1 MIKHIVTWKLK
12 AAEESAKAEAYTE
25 IAAALLPL
33 ASSVPSVVSLTV
45 ARNAA
50 YPDTNWDVVLVA
62 EYASFDDLEAYQ
74 VHPEHKAAAAV
85 VRERVAERAAID
97 YEF

>member
-12 AAEESAKAEAYTE
+12 ATDESAKAEAYT
-25 IAAALLPL
+25 AMAGALLPL
-33 ASSVPSVVSLTV
+33 ASSVPSVLSLTV

-74 VHPEHKAAAAV
+74 VHPEHKAAGMI
-85 VRERVAERAAID
+85 VRAHVAERASID
-97 YEF
+97 FEF